1 MIWFDKTVNH
11 FPRTYKLRKSWAPFP
26 ACGKYHQPLTTLHID
41 VLKFAQPRANK
52 IIGLG
57 ETPDKTTALRIYL
70 KQMEVLKGFDDIDEV
85 AKSAFELGHDDH
97 KLVRIATDCTHL
109 TLQHDS
115 PPGKK
120 VFTLFLA
127 FDQQQANSGIG
138 Y

>member
-1 MIWFDKTVNH
+1 MN
-11 FPRTYKLRKSWAPFP
+11 
-26 ACGKYHQPLTTLHID
+26 PLTTLHID
-41 VLKFAQPRANK
+41 VFKFVQSRTNK

-85 AKSAFELGHDDH
+85 AKSAFELGHDDR